1 MTSSQKLS
9 TSTSIDVQER
19 DFREAFTSVLND
31 TTYKFIGVITSW
43 LFAHGLF
50 NIDPY
55 EILSEVW
62 CRGIKTIYSGRK
74 IQKPTNWIWKVARNV
89 VHEKGRKHTRDRNK
103 LVENFN
109 LEERLC
115 ADPDTADYEALNDAH
130 IRVRHAFLNL
140 GEDDRKIL
148 DMKIVQELP
157 WSAIGDSYGVTEAA
171 IRQRG
176 CRALAR
182 LRKSYGQGNG

>member
-1 MTSSQKLS
+1 LRCAYP
-9 TSTSIDVQER
+9 VQIQ
-19 DFREAFTSVLND
+19 AFQQAFNGVLND
-31 TTYKFIGVITSW
+31 TTYKFIGVIAGW

-62 CRGIKTIYSGRK
+62 WRGIKTIYSGRK
-74 IQKPTNWIWKVARNV
+74 IQKTTNWIWKVARNV

-115 ADPDTADYEALNDAH
+115 ADLDTDDHEGLNDAH
-130 IRVRHAFLNL
+130 IQVRHAFLDL
-140 GEDDRKIL
+140 GEDDQKIL
-148 DMKIVQELP
+148 DMKFVQGIP
-157 WSAIGDSYGVTEAA
+157 WSAIGDSYGVTEST